1 MDITKSELKLYC
13 LSSHLCMEE
22 TKLLCLELGFVL
34 SDDIAFLSPIYM
46 CRCSVLA
53 LLTPMICILQLEAEN
68 IVTLLHTLE
77 AKLLR

>member
-13 LSSHLCMEE
+13 LSSHLCIEV
-22 TKLLCLELGFVL
+22 TKLFSLELGFVL
-34 SDDIAFLSPIYM
+34 YDIAFLSPIYM

-68 IVTLLHTLE
+68 IATLLRTLE